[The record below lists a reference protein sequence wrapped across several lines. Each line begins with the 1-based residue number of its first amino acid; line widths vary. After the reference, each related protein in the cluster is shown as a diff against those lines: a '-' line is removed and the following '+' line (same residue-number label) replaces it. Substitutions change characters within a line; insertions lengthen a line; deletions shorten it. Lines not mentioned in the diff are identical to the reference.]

1 MKREK
6 LRTSKT
12 QRLGRGL
19 AFEQMESRLALS
31 TTMGIYAANI
41 ELHGNSNAVLAMYPG
56 GFVTLD
62 AQLSSNNITSTVVS
76 RQEYGP
82 KIHDIELNL
91 RDWIQF
97 EGTLGAYDS
106 SDFAT
111 IPQPTVGPTKP
122 HSGMIA
128 IGEIFAVA
136 PLVKIG
142 DNAEDIAQT
151 VRGQFDLTE
160 GSSVVGNEQLSLT
173 RGRDVYFE
181 VAARVEDGD
190 FERPTRP
197 DRTEAS
203 VASAQL
209 GADEE
214 LNKNSASMSIA
225 TLAARGRSLPAAQSR
240 LPSEPVQIRESAP
253 SLREVPSVS
262 QTLEPKNETEKT
274 PQPKQVSKVELRDQV
289 FQAWQD
295 SKLDVTKRVLGR
307 PAEEEQD
314 DTANWPM
321 LAALA
326 VGGMVFSS
334 RRLASS
340 APAQQQPPTRKPL
353 GFSRRDS

>member
-1 MKREK
+1 MKLEK

-41 ELHGNSNAVLAMYPG
+41 ELRGNSNAVLAAYPG
-56 GFVTLD
+56 GFVD
-62 AQLSSNNITSTVVS
+62 FDVQLFASKVTSATVLW
-76 RQEYGP
+76 QESGQQVRG
-82 KIHDIELNL
+82 IELNL

-136 PLVKIG
+136 PLVKMG
-142 DNAEDIAQT
+142 NHAEDAAQT
-151 VRGQFDLTE
+151 VRGQFEQTE
-160 GSSVVGNEQLSLT
+160 GSSVAGNEQLSLT

-181 VAARVEDGD
+181 VAARVEDGE
-190 FERPTRP
+190 FERPVRP

-209 GADEE
+209 GTDEE
-214 LNKNSASMSIA
+214 SNQNSASMSIA
-225 TLAARGRSLPAAQSR
+225 VLAARGRSLPAAQAS
-240 LPSEPVQIRESAP
+240 LPSEPVQIREATQP
-253 SLREVPSVS
+253 LREAPSVS
-262 QTLEPKNETEKT
+262 QTPEPKSETDKT
-274 PQPKQVSKVELRDQV
+274 PQPKRVSKVEVRDQV
-289 FQAWQD
+289 FQAWRD
-295 SKLDVTKRVLGR
+295 SKLDVAKRVVGR

-314 DTANWPM
+314 ESANWPV

-340 APAQQQPPTRKPL
+340 APAQQQPPARKPL
-353 GFSRRDS
+353 GFSRRNS